1 VHDLMAAGST
11 SAGPVPV
18 SIPHL
23 DLRPPVDLFDAA
35 ARDTAHFPS
44 SLHRQSLTALQTT
57 AGQSSLS
64 QTRGTDE
71 STARTPGRLEEL
83 ARRVH
88 REGLPIAR
96 LWENR
101 SALVSLGLNQRGKP
115 GLWVVQK
122 IH

>member
-1 VHDLMAAGST
+1 MAPRPT

-18 SIPHL
+18 SIAHL

-35 ARDTAHFPS
+35 RDTAQFPS
-44 SLHRQSLTALQTT
+44 SLHRQSLTALQPT
-57 AGQSSLS
+57 AGESSLF
-64 QTRGTDE
+64 QTRGSE
-71 STARTPGRLEEL
+71 STTRTPGRLEEL

-96 LWENR
+96 LWENKA
-101 SALVSLGLNQRGKP
+101 ALVSLGLNQRGKP